1 MKRCPL
7 GSFLRR
13 DPPSISEIAPGEPR
27 NPPSISEIRVS
38 IGSTVSI
45 TQQPINGIDNADTIL
60 GDARA
65 STARKTPRARQPQA
79 RTTPSRARASIVGMD
94 SIAPLA
100 QRMPYTTAFP
110 KALGTGLLISTPHP
124 ITAELRGEME
134 RFIDEYEHAL
144 SRFRADSLVAHIGNA
159 EHGGHFDFPDWAG
172 PLFDLYDALHAATRG
187 AIDPCVG
194 EDLIRLGYDPALS
207 FTVEADA
214 GERLGALH
222 GRAVWGRD
230 VVRSSGTTLVT
241 RSPVHVD
248 FGACGKGY
256 LVDSLGGLLT
266 DSELSRTSHVKS
278 AETTNPTCQSSTSD
292 SKRESAAPE
301 FVIDAGGDLLARTNK
316 PIRVALEDP
325 DDPSC
330 AVGVALIGDG
340 AFCASAPSRRHWEVA
355 VNEQTHLAI
364 HHLLNAIDGLP
375 VQQTEATWV
384 AVRSA
389 SFGGYPTAVAD
400 GLATAL
406 FVADPNELSSTFA
419 FDCATLDVD
428 RHATIS
434 AGFPGRFF

>member
-1 MKRCPL
+1 MPHATY
-7 GSFLRR
+7 S
-13 DPPSISEIAPGEPR
+13 AYQ
-27 NPPSISEIRVS
+27 V
-38 IGSTVSI
+38 
-45 TQQPINGIDNADTIL
+45 A
-60 GDARA
+60 
-65 STARKTPRARQPQA
+65 QA

-94 SIAPLA
+94 SLAPLA

-110 KALGTGLLISTPHP
+110 KALGTGLLISTPRP

-375 VQQTEATWV
+375 VQQTEAAWV
-384 AVRSA
+384 AVQSA
-389 SFGGYPTAVAD
+389 SFGDYPTAVAD

-406 FVADPNELSSTFA
+406 FVADPNELRSVFV
-419 FDCATLDVD
+419 FDCATLDAD